1 MPKTKSGKYWVDW
14 ANAHAKNSHNVDDL
28 ADPFKA
34 NVKAFIKALEDA
46 GAKVKVSATKRDAKR
61 AYLFHWSWLIALDK
75 SKPSAATAMAG
86 VDIEWDHGD
95 AAKSKAGAKEMVDG
109 FGLAVPPKSNDAPAL
124 ASNHIAGKAI
134 DMDITWTGDLKIKKK
149 DGTVVSVPFMTNPNL
164 NTKLHAVGESYGVKK
179 LKTDAPHWSSDGF

>member
-14 ANAHAKNSHNVDDL
+14 ANTHAKNSQSVDDL

-34 NVKAFIKALEDA
+34 NAKAFIKALEDA

-95 AAKSKAGAKEMVDG
+95 AAKSKAGRRKWSTGSDWPFPRRAM
-109 FGLAVPPKSNDAPAL
+109 LPRPWPA
-124 ASNHIAGKAI
+124 
-134 DMDITWTGDLKIKKK
+134 ITSPARRSIWISPGPATSRSRRR
-149 DGTVVSVPFMTNPNL
+149 TERS
-164 NTKLHAVGESYGVKK
+164 
-179 LKTDAPHWSSDGF
+179 